1 MDRSENPILSS
12 TNPVFALPEFCDRTL
27 LQGAMT
33 HKSYANEQGLVGDN
47 ERMEFLG
54 DAILTFICGELL
66 YRLFPDKPE
75 GELTQLRASLV
86 DRTQLA
92 VFAIALELNK
102 VLRLGK
108 GVENSGG
115 RTNPRLLSSAFEA
128 LVGAYFIDQGSR
140 VEVVQDYV
148 EPLFRWAL
156 QQRGATSDT
165 INYKSRFQEWALAG
179 PGKVP
184 EYIILEESGP
194 DHAKKFVAE
203 VRVQGKPYGRGRG
216 HKKQE
221 AEKQAARSAL
231 EALGILG
238 ARQVPRSV

>member
-1 MDRSENPILSS
+1 MDQSENSVLTAANPI
-12 TNPVFALPEFCDRTL
+12 FALPEFCDRTL
-27 LQGAMT
+27 LQRAMT

-47 ERMEFLG
+47 ERLEFLG

-92 VFAIALELNK
+92 VFAIALQLNQT
-102 VLRLGK
+102 LRLGK

-128 LVGAYFIDQGSR
+128 LVGAYFIDQGSE
-140 VEVVQDYV
+140 VEVVKHFV
-148 EPLFRWAL
+148 EPLFQWAL
-156 QQRGATSDT
+156 EQRGATSNT
-165 INYKSRFQEWALAG
+165 INYKSRFQEWALAEV
-179 PGKVP
+179 GKVP
-184 EYIILEESGP
+184 EYIIVEESGP
-194 DHAKKFVAE
+194 DHAKKFVSE
-203 VRVQGKPYGRGRG
+203 VRVQGKFYGRGRG

-231 EALGILG
+231 EALGILD
-238 ARQVPRSV
+238 